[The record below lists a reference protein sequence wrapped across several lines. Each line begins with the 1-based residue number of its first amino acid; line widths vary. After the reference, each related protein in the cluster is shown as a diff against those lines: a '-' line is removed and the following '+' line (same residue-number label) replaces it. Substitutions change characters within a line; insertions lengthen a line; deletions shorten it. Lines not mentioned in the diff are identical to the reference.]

1 MSFLDRWILKT
12 EIVPTKNGR
21 PLFLKRWFGR
31 WEIHGEKDTYQTGA
45 YMDGLWKKVLK
56 TFPKSSAP
64 MRILLLGV
72 GMGNTFQLI
81 LHRFSNARIT
91 GVEWEPALVETG
103 RRVGILRDNPRI
115 NIVFG
120 DAVKVVPTLEGP
132 FDLTLVDLFNGT
144 ERGVD
149 IADAVKEP
157 ALQDAC
163 LRLLA
168 PGGTVALNHFRSPDA
183 TKGWDDH
190 FPSFTRMKYENNG
203 ITLYKK
209 LP

>member
-1 MSFLDRWILKT
+1 MSFIDRWILKT
-12 EIVPTKNGR
+12 EIVPMKNGR

-56 TFPKSSAP
+56 TFPKSGVP
-64 MRILLLGV
+64 MRVLLLGV
-72 GMGNTFQLI
+72 GMGNTFNLI
-81 LHRFSNARIT
+81 LQRFSNARIT
-91 GVEWEPALVETG
+91 GVEWEPALIETG
-103 RRVGILRDNPRI
+103 RRLGILRDNPRI
-115 NIVFG
+115 NIVLG
-120 DAVKVVPTLEGP
+120 DAVKIAPTLEGP
-132 FDLTLVDLFNGT
+132 FDLILVDLFNGT

-163 LRLLA
+163 LHLLA

-183 TKGWDDH
+183 TKGWDDR
-190 FPSFTRMKYENNG
+190 FPTFTRMKYESNG